1 MSFFAFQ
8 DIISCTTGIMVLI
21 TLMLTME
28 LMTKTINADQTPT
41 VSADPTEVEN
51 ALAEATARAQELR
64 GEVEKGTTMLAKI
77 AGGEMITA
85 TQMKAVEDAV
95 KNLKKD
101 EKSITGKLAT
111 TNDENNKLITDIKN
125 LEELIKILQGKIKAW
140 AEDIAKHKKKTI
152 ITVLG
157 GDQETRRVLFVESY
171 VDKCIVAE
179 IPRNGPNKG
188 IAQEVKRFTGPDPYK
203 AFISWAVTSLAPNK
217 DCFVLLIRPKAVKQW
232 NIMVQGLKGRRFDV
246 GWDVWPLD
254 KNLFGEE

>member
-64 GEVEKGTTMLAKI
+64 GEVENGTIMLAKI

-95 KNLKKD
+95 KNLEKD
-101 EKSITGKLAT
+101 SKSITGKIALT
-111 TNDENNKLITDIKN
+111 DDENNALTTTIKDMED
-125 LEELIKILQGKIKAW
+125 LLKVLKGEIKAW
-140 AEDIAKHKKKTI
+140 ADKIAKNKKKTV

-157 GDQETRRVLFVESY
+157 GDQETRRVLFVESSA
-171 VDKCIVAE
+171 DKCIVAI
-179 IPRNGPNKG
+179 IPRDGPNKG

-203 AFISWAVTSLAPNK
+203 ALISWAATSLAPNK